1 MVSSGAPQYNRHHDE
16 KHESCHAEAPFGT
29 VLVLGIFLSL
39 KVFQEFKQFRYFF
52 LGINKNRYSGKTQ
65 KQIVEFVR
73 ENYVKRQAFQ
83 R

>member
-1 MVSSGAPQYNRHHDE
+1 MFFFIFTSSS
-16 KHESCHAEAPFGT
+16 K
-29 VLVLGIFLSL
+29 
-39 KVFQEFKQFRYFF
+39 K
-52 LGINKNRYSGKTQ
+52 INKNNNRYSGKTQ